1 MIRPDHGLR
10 VRRLPVRVRP
20 NARRSGSLPS
30 EGSGDHEGVTMP
42 VPELLGRLMGDEPD
56 PFPLYDE
63 LRETGAGVHRLDP
76 LGWFVFRHAD
86 VAAIG
91 KDNATFSSDYFWD
104 AAPGIHDPADPV
116 QARFVAVSSQQFM
129 FHDPPTHSR
138 MRTAMVPAFTGHAS
152 RRWRP
157 IIEARTKALLE
168 RFAPGQEA
176 EFMQEFAGAVPVAI
190 IADVL
195 GVPEEDQS
203 EFRRW
208 SMALAAT
215 FDPGIQGPARRDAI
229 HAAGE
234 MVDYLRGV
242 VAARREHPRD
252 DLTSVLAAARDEA
265 GDPLPDDELLGS
277 LALLLTA
284 GNDTTVN
291 LLGNG
296 MAFLFEHPDVH
307 AALVADPGR
316 IPAVVEEVLRMDPPL
331 HLDARKTTREVT
343 IGDVDVPAGALV
355 WLVIAAANRD
365 PREFADPGAFD
376 PQRHPNRHLAFL
388 PGHHHCIGA
397 PLARLEGEIIFT
409 RLLERF
415 PGIAPGAGT
424 PVRRVA
430 NKVARGWQSLPVRF

>member
-1 MIRPDHGLR
+1 
-10 VRRLPVRVRP
+10 
-20 NARRSGSLPS
+20 
-30 EGSGDHEGVTMP
+30 MP
-42 VPELLGRLMGDEPD
+42 VQELLARLMGDDPD

-63 LRETGAGVHRLDP
+63 LRETGAGVHRMDP
-76 LGWFVFRHAD
+76 LGWFAFRHAE

-91 KDNATFSSDYFWD
+91 RDNRTYSSDYFWD
-104 AAPGIHDPADPV
+104 TSPGMHDPADPV
-116 QARFVAVSSQQFM
+116 QARFVAVSSRQFM
-129 FHDPPTHSR
+129 FHDPPAHSR
-138 MRTAMVPAFTGHAS
+138 MRSAMMPAFTGHAS

-157 IIEARTKALLE
+157 IIEARVAALLD
-168 RFAPGQEA
+168 RFAPGQQA
-176 EFMQEFAGAVPVAI
+176 EFMAEFAGAVPVAI

-195 GVPEEDQS
+195 GVPEEDQA

-208 SMALAAT
+208 STAFAST
-215 FDPGIQGPARRDAI
+215 FDPGIQGARRHDAI
-229 HAAGE
+229 HTANE
-234 MVDYLRGV
+234 MVEYLQGV
-242 VAARREHPRD
+242 VEARRRRPRD
-252 DLTSVLAAARDEA
+252 DLTSALVAARDDA

-296 MAFLFEHPDVH
+296 LAFLFAHPDVR
-307 AALVADPGR
+307 AAVTADPSR
-316 IPAVVEEVLRMDPPL
+316 IPAVVEEMLRMDPPL
-331 HLDARKTTREVT
+331 HLDARKTTRDVT
-343 IGDVDVPAGALV
+343 IGDTDIPAGGLV

-365 PREFADPGAFD
+365 PREFADPARFD
-376 PQRHPNRHLAFL
+376 PSRHPNRHLSFL

-415 PGIAPGAGT
+415 PGIRPGAQP

-430 NKVARGWQSLPVRF
+430 NKVARGWQTLPVQF